1 MNVDPSTK
9 RFLSLLLA
17 PLFLLLKGK
26 LGIDVPESVQDLML
40 VGIITY
46 VGGSH
51 AKEAVIARAE
61 AAAGAASAKVTP
73 GPAADAIVDA
83 AAKAAP

>member
-1 MNVDPSTK
+1 MNVDPGTK

-26 LGIDVPESVQDLML
+26 LGIEVPESVQDLML

-61 AAAGAASAKVTP
+61 AAAGAAALKVTP
-73 GPAADAIVDA
+73 GADADAIVDA
-83 AAKAAP
+83 AAKVTP